1 MATLAEVPPAL
12 VDHDDPRTSASP
24 LLAQLRRD
32 ALLAVRARSETA
44 NPLAFFALGVLL
56 LSLGTAEQ
64 ASGGGVWVLALFA
77 NVLAADGMF
86 SRDADDGTLE
96 QMLIHRGALFTAVFG
111 KLAVYWLY
119 VGVPLAA
126 MSPLAL
132 LALQGSFAGA
142 GYLAASLL
150 LGTPTLA
157 CIGAFG
163 AALTVGTGRSGLLLA
178 ILAMPL
184 YVPVL
189 IFGVGASRA
198 AVGGAANDDASLPL
212 LMLAA
217 LLVAT
222 ITATPFVVGRA
233 LAISQEY

>member
-1 MATLAEVPPAL
+1 M
-12 VDHDDPRTSASP
+12 
-24 LLAQLRRD
+24 LAQLRRD

-56 LSLGTAEQ
+56 LSFGTAEQ
-64 ASGGGVWVLALFA
+64 ADVGGGVVWVLALFA

-96 QMLIHRGALFTAVFG
+96 QMLIHRDALFTAVFG

-119 VGVPLAA
+119 VGVPLALL
-126 MSPLAL
+126 SPLAL

-142 GYLAASLL
+142 GSLVASLL

-163 AALTVGTGRSGLLLA
+163 AALTVGAGRGGLLLA

-189 IFGVGASRA
+189 IFGLGASRA
-198 AVGGAANDDASLPL
+198 AVGGAANGDASFPL

-217 LLVAT
+217 LLAAA
-222 ITATPFVVGRA
+222 ITAAPFAVGRA